1 MKLTLLI
8 YLVITSLLPP
18 IALGQVEGMWLPNL
32 VYMHMKDP
40 KGIRSIVEVE
50 KNQIR
55 FTYEGILMVTIN
67 LTMRS
72 QCVIVKL
79 SV

>member
-18 IALGQVEGMWLPNL
+18 IAVAQVEGMWLPGL

-40 KGIRSIVEVE
+40 KGLRSIVEVGVPSARRF
-50 KNQIR
+50 NQ
-55 FTYEGILMVTIN
+55 G
-67 LTMRS
+67 
-72 QCVIVKL
+72 
-79 SV
+79 